1 MQFRVLPLAIGALT
15 VLLGTKVA
23 DVWTSIDALLVTRV
37 AAQEQPAAT
46 PAAPAATPA
55 STPAATP
62 TPTGDSTTASPSSAP
77 SQPVRVAAA
86 TQPKAIKKTDFPDD
100 PTLYS
105 PADIDVLQQLADR
118 RAELEAW
125 ANDLN
130 RREQLLKV
138 TENRLEGRLGELKD
152 AQGALKGLLKQY
164 DQEQETKL
172 KSLVKVYEAM
182 KPKDAARIFEQ
193 LEMDVLLDVVE
204 RMKEAK
210 VAPVLA
216 AMNPEK
222 AKDVTFELAQRRK
235 MGEQLAMPANA
246 MPAKN

>member
-1 MQFRVLPLAIGALT
+1 MQIRVLPVAIGALT
-15 VLLGTKVA
+15 VLFGAKVV
-23 DVWTSIDALLVTRV
+23 DVWTSVDALLVSTAV
-37 AAQEQPAAT
+37 AQQQPAASAPSTPDPTAT
-46 PAAPAATPA
+46 PAAQAA
-55 STPAATP
+55 
-62 TPTGDSTTASPSSAP
+62 SAP
-77 SQPVRVAAA
+77 SPVTPADPVQVAAA
-86 TQPKAIKKTDFPDD
+86 SSPKAIKKTDFPDD

-118 RAELEAW
+118 RAQLEQW
-125 ANDLN
+125 ASDLAM
-130 RREQLLKV
+130 REQLLKV
-138 TENRLEGRLGELKD
+138 TETRLEGRLGELND
-152 AQGALKGLLKQY
+152 AQGALKGLLRQY

-182 KPKDAARIFEQ
+182 KPRDAARIFEQ

-216 AMNPEK
+216 AMNPDK

-235 MGEQLAMPANA
+235 MGQQLAMPAKNQGRQELG
-246 MPAKN
+246 PAKN

>member
-1 MQFRVLPLAIGALT
+1 MQVRVLPLAIGALT
-15 VLLGTKVA
+15 VLLGAKVA
-23 DVWTSIDALLVTRV
+23 DVWTNIDALVVTSV
-37 AAQEQPAAT
+37 AAQEQPAA
-46 PAAPAATPA
+46 PAAAPAATPE
-55 STPAATP
+55 
-62 TPTGDSTTASPSSAP
+62 TTAAAPASQAASPGADPVQVASAAP
-77 SQPVRVAAA
+77 
-86 TQPKAIKKTDFPDD
+86 PKAIKKTDFPDD

-118 RAELEAW
+118 RAELEQW
-125 ANDLN
+125 ASDLAL
-130 RREQLLKV
+130 REQLLKV
-138 TENRLEGRLGELKD
+138 TESRIETQVGDLKT
-152 AQGALKGLLKQY
+152 AQSALKGLLKQY

-210 VAPVLA
+210 IAPVLA
-216 AMNPEK
+216 AMNPDK

-235 MGEQLAMPANA
+235 MGQQLAQ
-246 MPAKN
+246 PAKY

>member
-1 MQFRVLPLAIGALT
+1 MQVRVLPVAIGALT
-15 VLLGTKVA
+15 VLLGAKVA
-23 DVWTSIDALLVTRV
+23 DVWTNIDALVVPSV
-37 AAQEQPAAT
+37 AAQEQPAA
-46 PAAPAATPA
+46 APAPATAPA
-55 STPAATP
+55 
-62 TPTGDSTTASPSSAP
+62 D
-77 SQPVRVAAA
+77 PVQVAAA
-86 TQPKAIKKTDFPDD
+86 APPKAIKKTDFPDD

-125 ANDLN
+125 ASDLAM
-130 RREQLLKV
+130 REQLLKV
-138 TENRLEGRLGELKD
+138 TESRIETQVGDLKN
-152 AQGALKGLLKQY
+152 AQSALKGLLKQY
-164 DQEQETKL
+164 DQEQENKL

-216 AMNPEK
+216 AMNPDK
-222 AKDVTFELAQRRK
+222 AKDVTFDLAQRRK
-235 MGEQLAMPANA
+235 MGAQLAQPARN
-246 MPAKN
+246 

>member
-1 MQFRVLPLAIGALT
+1 MQIRILPLAIGALT
-15 VLLGTKVA
+15 VLFAAKVA
-23 DVWTSIDALLVTRV
+23 DVWTSVDELLVSTAV
-37 AAQEQPAAT
+37 AQQQPAAD
-46 PAAPAATPA
+46 AAPAAQPPDTASQPA
-55 STPAATP
+55 S
-62 TPTGDSTTASPSSAP
+62 
-77 SQPVRVAAA
+77 AAA
-86 TQPKAIKKTDFPDD
+86 PVQLAGLAQPKAIKKTDFPDD

-118 RAELEAW
+118 RAELETW
-125 ANDLN
+125 ASDLAM
-130 RREQLLKV
+130 REQLLKV
-138 TENRLEGRLGELKD
+138 TESRLEGRLGELKD

-204 RMKEAK
+204 RMKEAR

-235 MGEQLAMPANA
+235 LGEQIAQ
-246 MPAKN
+246 PAKMESAKN

>member
-1 MQFRVLPLAIGALT
+1 MQVRVLPVAIGALT
-15 VLLGTKVA
+15 VLLGAKVA
-23 DVWTSIDALLVTRV
+23 DVWTNV
-37 AAQEQPAAT
+37 APVIPSVFAQEQPAA
-46 PAAPAATPA
+46 PAAAPAATPTSPPTTA
-55 STPAATP
+55 AAPAP
-62 TPTGDSTTASPSSAP
+62 QPASPSATSTDPVKVASAAP
-77 SQPVRVAAA
+77 
-86 TQPKAIKKTDFPDD
+86 PKAIKKTDFPDD

-125 ANDLN
+125 ASDLAM
-130 RREQLLKV
+130 REQLLKV
-138 TENRLEGRLGELKD
+138 TESRIEGQVGDLKN
-152 AQGALKGLLKQY
+152 AQSALKGLLKQY
-164 DQEQETKL
+164 DQEQESKL

-182 KPKDAARIFEQ
+182 KPRDAARIFEQ

-216 AMNPEK
+216 AMNPDK

-235 MGEQLAMPANA
+235 MGAQLAQPVANA
-246 MPAKN
+246 R